1 MARSLFALLCLV
13 SFPVSSPRTL
23 ARYNFVC
30 YIQACVVGDTVGD
43 PFKDTSGPA
52 LNILIKLMS
61 IISLTIAPLMA
72 GHDDWDDFYYGLIPL
87 GVMLVG
93 TLLVYHFFWSE
104 KKDIMAKPAGGAA
117 AAKSVE
123 TKDEPAAT
131 AAADDDK
138 NAVEEAAEA

>member
-1 MARSLFALLCLV
+1 LLH
-13 SFPVSSPRTL
+13 
-23 ARYNFVC
+23 N
-30 YIQACVVGDTVGD
+30 QACVVGDTVGD

-104 KKDIMAKPAGGAA
+104 KKDIMAKPAGGAT
-117 AAKSVE
+117 AKTVE
-123 TKDEPAAT
+123 TKDVP
-131 AAADDDK
+131 AAADDKID
-138 NAVEEAAEA
+138 AVEEAVEA